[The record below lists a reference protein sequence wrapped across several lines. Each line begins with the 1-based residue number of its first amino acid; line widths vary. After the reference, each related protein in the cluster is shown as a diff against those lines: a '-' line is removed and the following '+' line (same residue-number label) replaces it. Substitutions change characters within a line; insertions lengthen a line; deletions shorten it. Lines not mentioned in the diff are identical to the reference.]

1 MPLVRIF
8 IPAHFTPERQ
18 RAMSGAVH
26 DAMLATINVPAADR
40 FQIIT
45 RHGPED
51 LVIDPA
57 FLDIERGKDAVV
69 VHITLRAGRTN
80 DQKRALH
87 VQIADF
93 ASRNAGMRPQDIM
106 IVLSENTL
114 PDWSFGNG
122 IAQYAPTG

>member
-1 MPLVRIF
+1 MPLVRIS
-8 IPAHFTPERQ
+8 IPAHFTLERQ
-18 RAMSGAVH
+18 RALSDAVH
-26 DAMLATINVPAADR
+26 DAMVATINVPAADR

-57 FLDIERGKDAVV
+57 FLDIERGKDAAV

-80 DQKRALH
+80 DQKRALYE
-87 VQIADF
+87 QIAEG
-93 ASRNAGMRPQDIM
+93 ASRTAAMRPQDIM